1 MPELAPPVVLPVVL
15 PEALEPLLTPP
26 HCLTQLSRS
35 MPDRPMH
42 WLGRF
47 ALPAALVSELVL
59 APPAVLPPVLEPV
72 LPLTLEPLLVPAP
85 VLPPALPGVALVGG
99 APALLPAEPA
109 ALPPVCAHDTLATP
123 TSAAA
128 TAAVIVLTITV
139 ESPWSVEEN
148 CTPRRAKKV
157 PSRL

>member
-1 MPELAPPVVLPVVL
+1 V
-15 PEALEPLLTPP
+15 
-26 HCLTQLSRS
+26 
-35 MPDRPMH
+35 
-42 WLGRF
+42 
-47 ALPAALVSELVL
+47 
-59 APPAVLPPVLEPV
+59 
-72 LPLTLEPLLVPAP
+72 LVPA
-85 VLPPALPGVALVGG
+85 LPPALPGVALVGG

-109 ALPPVCAHDTLATP
+109 VLPPVCAHDTLATP

-148 CTPRRAKKV
+148 CIARRAKKV

>member
-1 MPELAPPVVLPVVL
+1 MPELAPPVVLEPVLPLVL

-35 MPDRPMH
+35 MPESPMH
-42 WLGRF
+42 WLGSVE
-47 ALPAALVSELVL
+47 LPAAPVSVLVL
-59 APPAVLPPVLEPV
+59 APPVVLEPV
-72 LPLTLEPLLVPAP
+72 LVPAP

-109 ALPPVCAHDTLATP
+109 VLPPVCAHDTLATP